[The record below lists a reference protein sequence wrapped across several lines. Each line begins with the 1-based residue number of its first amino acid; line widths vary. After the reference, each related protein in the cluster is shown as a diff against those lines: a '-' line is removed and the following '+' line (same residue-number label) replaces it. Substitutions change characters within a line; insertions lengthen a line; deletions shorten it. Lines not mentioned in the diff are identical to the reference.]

1 MAKSVKQ
8 LQDEVLSYLD
18 SQGQSKAAFEDV
30 EKLQGVE
37 KLLVLSA
44 ANFILKVQENLNQ
57 SGRVD
62 TGALASD
69 IESGEVVTGGGSVS
83 ITVGYPAGSKAAKYY
98 DFVNKGVKGTRSG
111 SPSDSP
117 YSFKNERVGG
127 LRNAIE
133 GWLKRNNIAS
143 RNEDQKKNLSPVQ
156 RKRKRLSKM
165 VSESSKIK
173 SLAYAVSVS
182 IKRKGLKK
190 TGFIDKA
197 AKFAFGKEFNDA
209 VAKVLGREVVINIR
223 NGNNSK

>member
-30 EKLQGVE
+30 NKLQGVE

-62 TGALASD
+62 TGALSSD

-98 DFVNKGVKGTRSG
+98 DFVNKGVKGTRG
-111 SPSDSP
+111 GPDSP

-165 VSESSKIK
+165 VSESSRIK

-190 TGFIDKA
+190 TGFFDKA
-197 AKFAFGKEFNDA
+197 GQFAFGKEFNDA
-209 VAKVLGREVVINIR
+209 VAKIIGREVVINIR

>member
-18 SQGQSKAAFEDV
+18 SQGQSKDAFEDV
-30 EKLQGVE
+30 NKLQGVE

-165 VSESSKIK
+165 VSESSRIK

-197 AKFAFGKEFNDA
+197 AQFAFGKEFNDA
-209 VAKVLGREVVINIR
+209 VAKIIGREVVINIR

>member
-18 SQGQSKAAFEDV
+18 TQGQSKAAFEDV
-30 EKLQGVE
+30 NKLQGVE

-62 TGALASD
+62 TGALSSD

-83 ITVGYPAGSKAAKYY
+83 ITVGYPSGSKASKYY

-133 GWLKRNNIAS
+133 GWLKRNNISS

-165 VSESSKIK
+165 VSESSRIK

-197 AKFAFGKEFNDA
+197 AQFAFGKEFNDA
-209 VAKVLGREVVINIR
+209 VAKIIGREVVINIR